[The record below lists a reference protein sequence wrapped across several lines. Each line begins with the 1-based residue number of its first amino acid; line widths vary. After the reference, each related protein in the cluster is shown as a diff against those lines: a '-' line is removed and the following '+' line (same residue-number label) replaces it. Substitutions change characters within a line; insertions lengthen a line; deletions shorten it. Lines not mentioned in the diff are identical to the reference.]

1 MSAPG
6 TPGAVGADRLTA
18 LVRAASRALRT
29 GRPRTTWRD
38 RLAPVALFAIIIGV
52 WYFVSLVALDRDRR
66 FLLPS
71 PDSVVRVAFLDG
83 HNLAQLLR
91 ALWLSTSVALIGLG
105 VSIVLGMA
113 VAIAMSQARWI
124 ERSVYPYAVILQTI
138 PTLAMVPLIGF
149 WFGYGLLSRV
159 VVCVLIALFPV
170 ISSTLFGL
178 QSVDQGMLDLFR
190 LHRIP
195 RWRRL
200 VSLQLPAAMPA
211 TFAGFQVAAGL
222 AVVGAVVGDFFFK
235 QGSPGIGVLI
245 DLYRARLLSQ
255 QLFGAVIL
263 ASLLGVV
270 VFTFF
275 GWLSRLVTGRWYG
288 AETP

>member
-1 MSAPG
+1 MS
-6 TPGAVGADRLTA
+6 TPGADARLA
-18 LVRAASRALRT
+18 IGRGLRARRSLRACRPRASRL
-29 GRPRTTWRD
+29 D
-38 RLAPVALFAIIIGV
+38 RLAPALLFLIILGI
-52 WYFVSLVALDRDRR
+52 WYFISLVILDPDRR

-71 PDSVVRVAFLDG
+71 PDAVVRVAFLDG
-83 HNLAQLLR
+83 HNLNQLLR
-91 ALWLSTSVALIGLG
+91 ALWLSTSVALIGLC
-105 VSIVLGMA
+105 VSIALGMV

-124 ERSVYPYAVILQTI
+124 EKSVYPYAVILQTI

-149 WFGYGLLSRV
+149 WFHYGFSSRV
-159 VVCVLIALFPV
+159 IVCVLIALFPV

-190 LHRIP
+190 LHQIP

-200 VSLQLPAAMPA
+200 VHLQLPAAMPS
-211 TFAGFQVAAGL
+211 TFAGFQVSAGL
-222 AVVGAVVGDFFFK
+222 SVVGAVVGDFFFK

-245 DLYRARLLSQ
+245 DLYRARLQSE

-263 ASLLGVV
+263 ASLLGVA

-288 AETP
+288 VETH

>member
-1 MSAPG
+1 MRAPW
-6 TPGAVGADRLTA
+6 
-18 LVRAASRALRT
+18 T
-29 GRPRTTWRD
+29 GRPRATWRD
-38 RLAPVALFAIIIGV
+38 RLAPLALFAIIIGV
-52 WYFVSLVALDRDRR
+52 WYLVSLVVLDRDRR

-83 HNLAQLLR
+83 HNLTQLLR
-91 ALWLSTSVALIGLG
+91 ALWLSASVALIGLG

-149 WFGYGLLSRV
+149 WFDYGFLSRV
-159 VVCVLIALFPV
+159 IVCVLIALFPV

-178 QSVDQGMLDLFR
+178 KSVDQGMLDLFR

-211 TFAGFQVAAGL
+211 TFAGFQVSAGL
-222 AVVGAVVGDFFFK
+222 SVVGAVVGDFFFK
-235 QGSPGIGVLI
+235 QGKPGIGVLI

>member
-1 MSAPG
+1 MSS
-6 TPGAVGADRLTA
+6 R
-18 LVRAASRALRT
+18 SRARRVAQLLRA
-29 GRPRTTWRD
+29 GRPPTTWRD
-38 RLAPVALFAIIIGV
+38 LLAPLVLFAIILGI
-52 WYFVSLVALDRDRR
+52 WYFVSLVVLDPDRR

-71 PDSVVRVAFLDG
+71 PDSVVRVAFLDLD
-83 HNLAQLLR
+83 NLEQLLR
-91 ALWLSTSVALIGLG
+91 GLWLSTKVALIGLG

-113 VAIAMSQARWI
+113 IAIAMSQARWV
-124 ERSVYPYAVILQTI
+124 EKSVYPYAVVLQTI

-149 WFGYGLLSRV
+149 WFDYGFFSRV

-190 LHRIP
+190 MHRIS

-211 TFAGFQVAAGL
+211 TFAGFQVSAGL
-222 AVVGAVVGDFFFK
+222 SVVGAVVGDFFFK
-235 QGSPGIGVLI
+235 QGDPGIGVLI

-270 VFTFF
+270 VFVFF

>member
-1 MSAPG
+1 MPAPG
-6 TPGAVGADRLTA
+6 GRRGAGRMTA
-18 LVRAASRALRT
+18 LVRAANRALRT
-29 GRPRTTWRD
+29 GRPRASWRD
-38 RLAPVALFAIIIGV
+38 RLAPLVLFAILIGV
-52 WYFVSLVALDRDRR
+52 WYFVSLVVLDPDRR

-83 HNLAQLLR
+83 DNLAQLLR

-113 VAIAMSQARWI
+113 VAIAMSQARWV
-124 ERSVYPYAVILQTI
+124 EKSVYPYAVILQTI
-138 PTLAMVPLIGF
+138 PTLALVPLIGF
-149 WFGYGLLSRV
+149 WFDYGFLSRV
-159 VVCVLIALFPV
+159 IVCVLIALFPV

-211 TFAGFQVAAGL
+211 TFAGFQVSAGL
-222 AVVGAVVGDFFFK
+222 SVVGAVVGDFFFK
-235 QGSPGIGVLI
+235 QGRPGIGVLI

-255 QLFGAVIL
+255 QLFGAVLL